1 MLKIIKTWLER
12 SSIYLAIGFAILILI
27 LSLAKLN
34 SFPDIGNFQ
43 NSDKVKHTL
52 AYSVLSFFWLISC
65 QLGKINIKILHLIL
79 IIIAYGV
86 IIEVLQMR
94 LTTYRTGDLLDIIAN
109 SLGVFLGYL
118 FLKLVNRIYLQV

>member
-1 MLKIIKTWLER
+1 MER

-43 NSDKVKHTL
+43 NSDKVKHIL